1 MGFFSKKLNYPELDS
16 DNPVANQ
23 VQELEEPLQDLM
35 KQVSDPLEVVP
46 AEDHAYV
53 FIGKPPKKFGVAMIE
68 DGSVQSFVAAAKEKG
83 LGPAKIQS
91 LNEKLRDAYVHNQD
105 AQRYKASIAGKEVVI
120 TPCAQLGREV
130 KQILS
135 SMTA

>member
-1 MGFFSKKLNYPELDS
+1 MGFFSKKINYPELDS

-83 LGPAKIQS
+83 LAPAKIQA

-105 AQRYKASIAGKEVVI
+105 AQRYKASIAGKEVVV
-120 TPCAQLGREV
+120 TPCAQLDREV

-135 SMTA
+135 SMSA